1 MENNEQNTP
10 KVPQTQKE
18 AKSDA
23 EMSAQ
28 APQTSGFKRRMV
40 AIGVLVFIILLFF
53 IARLVQFQLIEGDK
67 YASEAAK
74 GNITSSQTVSINAN
88 IL

>member
-1 MENNEQNTP
+1 MESDKKPMQ
-10 KVPQTQKE
+10 KVSQMQEE
-18 AKSDA
+18 AKSDVEMRA
-23 EMSAQ
+23 E

-40 AIGVLVFIILLFF
+40 AIAVLVFIILMFF

-74 GNITSSQTVSINAN
+74 RNPASSQTVSINTN